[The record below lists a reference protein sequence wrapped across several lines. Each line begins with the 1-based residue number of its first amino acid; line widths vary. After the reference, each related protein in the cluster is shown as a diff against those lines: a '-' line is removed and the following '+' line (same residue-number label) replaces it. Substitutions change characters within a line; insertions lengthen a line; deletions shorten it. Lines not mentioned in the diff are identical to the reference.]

1 MTRWHSKTDMKWQE
15 STFSTKWKMI
25 PFIHPFPILWLM
37 AVVGRL
43 SFADAPLNQ
52 AFVSQLKCGSLKCY
66 IFDKETTNQD
76 QTATYHWLMLGG
88 VLVYVLATCC
98 HPPLVAMDAEHDGA
112 GGRPCG
118 ARWAAGGGGE
128 GSCGAWRAGAGIGSI
143 TVMQQLIRLT
153 SRHPIRTCFV
163 KYTLYLFLSFSVSLS
178 LSSSSQN
185 RLHQEVRSLSDKG
198 LVPSLTGCSNSTL
211 VFVSAI
217 GCLISGLRWTH
228 VMFAQITSQSIL
240 SGIDVVFR

>member
-1 MTRWHSKTDMKWQE
+1 
-15 STFSTKWKMI
+15 
-25 PFIHPFPILWLM
+25 M

-88 VLVYVLATCC
+88 VLVYVLAACC

-118 ARWAAGGGGE
+118 ACRAAGGGGE
-128 GSCGAWRAGAGIGSI
+128 GSCGAGRAGAGIGSI

-163 KYTLYLFLSFSVSLS
+163 KYTLSLSFFIVSLS

-185 RLHQEVRSLSDKG
+185 RLQEIRSLSDKG

-211 VFVSAI
+211 VCVSAI
-217 GCLISGLRWTH
+217 GCLISGLR
-228 VMFAQITSQSIL
+228 
-240 SGIDVVFR
+240 

>member
-1 MTRWHSKTDMKWQE
+1 MW
-15 STFSTKWKMI
+15 
-25 PFIHPFPILWLM
+25 FII
-37 AVVGRL
+37 
-43 SFADAPLNQ
+43 
-52 AFVSQLKCGSLKCY
+52 CY
-66 IFDKETTNQD
+66 IFDKESTNQD

-88 VLVYVLATCC
+88 VLVYVLAACC

-118 ARWAAGGGGE
+118 ARRAAGGGGE

-163 KYTLYLFLSFSVSLS
+163 KYTLYLSLSLSFFVSLS
-178 LSSSSQN
+178 LSPSSQN
-185 RLHQEVRSLSDKG
+185 RLQEIRSLSDKG

-211 VFVSAI
+211 VCVSPI
-217 GCLISGLRWTH
+217 GCLISGLR
-228 VMFAQITSQSIL
+228 
-240 SGIDVVFR
+240 